1 VESTEIDVDGVAALG
16 HLNLLEQS
24 RQSTRWGVGGS
35 LDEEDG
41 VLLFAT
47 GSWLPVMCNGAFRSD
62 DLADPTM
69 LIERAEAYFRPRKR
83 GYTVMIRDLPV
94 DDDLQRACASQGLRA
109 FGDPSPE
116 MVCFAPPNGDVPDGI
131 ELRRVETADAVADFA
146 AVSGD
151 AYGTYGMPADVP
163 SEVFSAPERF
173 LAAPDVHAVVAYAG
187 TVPVAAALVLV
198 SHGIA
203 GVYWVG
209 TVGSARGRGLGRCV
223 TASVTNAAFERGAGA
238 VTLQASVM
246 GEPIYRTMGFIETYR
261 YTNWVR
267 FAVPDS

>member
-1 VESTEIDVDGVAALG
+1 MESPDVDVDGVAALG

-24 RQSTRWGVGGS
+24 RQSAGWGVGGS
-35 LDEEDG
+35 FDDEDG
-41 VLLFAT
+41 ILVFAT
-47 GSWLPVMCNGAFRSD
+47 GSWLPVLCNGAFRSD

-69 LIERAEAYFRPRKR
+69 LIERADAYFGERKR
-83 GYTVMIRDLPV
+83 GYTVMVRNLPV
-94 DDDLQRACASQGLRA
+94 DDDLRQACASEGLTA

-116 MVCFAPPNGDVPDGI
+116 MVCRAPVSGGVPDGI
-131 ELRRVETADAVADFA
+131 ELRRVVTADAVADFA

-163 SEVFSAPERF
+163 SEVFSAPARF
-173 LAAPDVHAVVAYAG
+173 LAEPNVDAVVAYAG
-187 TVPVAAALVLV
+187 TVPVAAALVLL

-223 TASVTNAAFERGAGA
+223 TASVTTTAFERGADA

-246 GEPIYRTMGFIETYR
+246 GEPIYRSMGFTEVYR
-261 YTNWVR
+261 YSNWVR